1 MSVANGRS
9 APAGETHTTSSS
21 TGSTVPLIF
30 NLTNG
35 DEEFE
40 IEELKPLDEPL
51 EFDDEPELDELR
63 ESEELLD

>member
-1 MSVANGRS
+1 
-9 APAGETHTTSSS
+9 
-21 TGSTVPLIF
+21 LIF